1 MASLWTAS
9 SLTRFELHFVAQP
22 NDLGSGFRISDHTG
36 QSEVL
41 VLAHLHLG
49 VLRVALDLY

>member
-9 SLTRFELHFVAQP
+9 SLTRFEFHFVAQP
-22 NDLGSGFRISDHTG
+22 NDLGSGFRIGDHTG